1 MSDLSKALLLL
12 ALIAVG
18 FLGWRA
24 VAQAR
29 CRAACAEDCE
39 AFAERTNPFGGH
51 NAMGLGLCEQGVRL
65 CEDHCS
71 FF

>member
-1 MSDLSKALLLL
+1 MSDLAKALLLL
-12 ALIAVG
+12 GLLAVA

-24 VAQAR
+24 VAQMR

-39 AFAERTNPFGGH
+39 AFAEATNPFGGR
-51 NAMGLGLCEQGVRL
+51 NALGLGLCEQGVRL
-65 CEDHCS
+65 CEDSCS